1 MRYAQLDADVQEN
14 LRSKAVTTW
23 FESAETRP
31 GNNAKA
37 DTAAREML
45 VCCPPEPCHFIIM
58 AASLQSLVAVQC
70 PGGDSLRGQ
79 ALLTFFSTTT
89 SPTPQRFFPT
99 FLCYFSTSSMEADL
113 RTASEELVK
122 VRRERLRAL
131 YASDKQA
138 WQAALAARGLAMEM

>member
-45 VCCPPEPCHFIIM
+45 VRCSQNPANFYDLVHLYLFSSCALARGRLSHRTNYSDVFFQPPPHPTLFTT
-58 AASLQSLVAVQC
+58 
-70 PGGDSLRGQ
+70 
-79 ALLTFFSTTT
+79 LTFLLY
-89 SPTPQRFFPT
+89 RF
-99 FLCYFSTSSMEADL
+99 TSSMEADL

>member
-1 MRYAQLDADVQEN
+1 MPEPFAILKRKESDMRYAQLDADVQEN

-45 VCCPPEPCHFIIM
+45 VCCPPEPCHFIIV
-58 AASLQSLVAVQC
+58 AASLQSLIAVQC

-79 ALLTFFSTTT
+79 ALLTFFSKPPHQPLNAF
-89 SPTPQRFFPT
+89 SLLFCAT
-99 FLCYFSTSSMEADL
+99 FLPPAWR
-113 RTASEELVK
+113 RT
-122 VRRERLRAL
+122 
-131 YASDKQA
+131 
-138 WQAALAARGLAMEM
+138 